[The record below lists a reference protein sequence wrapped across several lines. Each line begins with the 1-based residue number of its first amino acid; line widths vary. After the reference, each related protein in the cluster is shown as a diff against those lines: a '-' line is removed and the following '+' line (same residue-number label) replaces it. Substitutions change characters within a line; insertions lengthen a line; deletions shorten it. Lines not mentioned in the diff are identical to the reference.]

1 MSLYGGNWDEYR
13 ANMCICPKCGR
24 DEITHCVCDE
34 DAEVCGIKDITCDEN
49 MTNDELDD

>member
-13 ANMCICPKCGR
+13 ADMCICPKCGR
-24 DEITHCVCDE
+24 DEITHCVCDDDE
-34 DAEVCGIKDITCDEN
+34 DSREIKDITCDVN

>member
-1 MSLYGGNWDEYR
+1 MSLYGGNGDEYR
-13 ANMCICPKCGR
+13 ADMCICPKCGR
-24 DEITHCVCDE
+24 DGFTHCVCDE